1 MRHIGT
7 LLLLFAVTL
16 PLGMVGITSADLP
29 PGETVSQWVWYDRTA
44 PGHHIMPE
52 KAVACIS
59 GRATRQSADT
69 GRTGGCVGAAASVRL
84 HGFGTL
90 TVCAD
95 GVFLQSRPLCG
106 LFGYRASGVPARVS
120 YGRQPM
126 ETMGKRRCGTIRP
139 LRVAGKHEPF
149 GMDSGCGG
157 LLVGMGRQWKG
168 EASTPYYI

>member
-1 MRHIGT
+1 MGVVRPDSTGSGCVHRAGSGT
-7 LLLLFAVTL
+7 V
-16 PLGMVGITSADLP
+16 PQ
-29 PGETVSQWVWYDRTA
+29 ETVSRF
-44 PGHHIMPE
+44 G
-52 KAVACIS
+52 
-59 GRATRQSADT
+59 GGATRRVADI
-69 GRTGGCVGAAASVRL
+69 GRRGSGMGAAASVRL

-95 GVFLQSRPLCG
+95 GVFLQSRSLCG